1 MEREGGRLDYLV
13 VLFMFSGKSPKAGGM
28 RLMGRDDIRYQYEH
42 SILPYDDTGSVWD
55 GEQLS
60 AGHRVSVMVR
70 VSLLAKLGV
79 ISLTSIKD
87 APPRP
92 AQL

>member
-1 MEREGGRLDYLV
+1 MT
-13 VLFMFSGKSPKAGGM
+13 
-28 RLMGRDDIRYQYEH
+28 RDAIRYQYEH
-42 SILPYDDTGSVWD
+42 SILPYDDLGSVWE
-55 GEQLS
+55 GEQLK

-70 VSLLAKLGV
+70 VSLPAGQTNAHTDLQ
-79 ISLTSIKD
+79 D